1 MLAPSVVI
9 GAGVGLGTLAGVEM
23 GTSYSWL
30 TGACVGLTGSSAAVI
45 ARRRVVP
52 PFAMG
57 IAGFVVA
64 VLEAL
69 TMNWIELRSDQDGL
83 DALIGRTVLLALL
96 SVVVIGLSFAYLK
109 PIDEAE
115 PG

>member
-45 ARRRVVP
+45 ARQRVVP